1 MATDSYMAKMAKQL
15 DLLPYS
21 TANSL
26 EDIKRIA
33 DENNRR
39 LQDAYRNINDAV
51 LFKEWLYF
59 SVGMKRWRIGP
70 EVGYHPGKER
80 RAAVN
85 FVIQELTGTD
95 WRNQSHWQTQHV
107 FWGGERDSE

>member
-1 MATDSYMAKMAKQL
+1 MAKMTKQL
-15 DLLPYS
+15 DLLS
-21 TANSL
+21 FSDANGL
-26 EDIKRIA
+26 EEIKQILN
-33 DENNRR
+33 ENNRR
-39 LQDAYRNINDAV
+39 LQDAYRNISDAI

-59 SVGMKRWRIGP
+59 SAGMKRWRIGP

-95 WRNQSHWQTQHV
+95 WKNNSHWTTQHV
-107 FWGGERDSE
+107 FWGGIRDSE